1 MKLGYIGM
9 PDTNRLQGAPFQHHE
24 HLALAESL
32 AFHSAYF
39 PQKKPQDI
47 LNSDAAGGDIKIVL
61 DAAGFAGVSPSDI
74 ETAVRDANDQF
85 QGRLHLGVEICGPT
99 DSAKIKTQ
107 SQAYETLSSYGQKSD
122 QMFAQSRF
130 PMKPPCPEIIGLP
143 RSGVCSETR
152 LAAARGYS
160 PMTPSWLPEKDVAR
174 MWPAIVSGA
183 TSALR
188 RAQPS
193 QWQVNRVVVVHEDA
207 KTVEA
212 YVKGANSP
220 IRRYFEN
227 LARRGLMTGDLDRH
241 LSQTVIAG
249 SAQKVAE
256 DILSLRER
264 VGTFGTLN
272 IIDPRG
278 RDANMT
284 KTTMVRL
291 AENVMPMVATSDVS
305 QFKNLERT

>member
-1 MKLGYIGM
+1 MKG
-9 PDTNRLQGAPFQHHE
+9 T
-24 HLALAESL
+24 
-32 AFHSAYF
+32 
-39 PQKKPQDI
+39 
-47 LNSDAAGGDIKIVL
+47 
-61 DAAGFAGVSPSDI
+61 
-74 ETAVRDANDQF
+74 
-85 QGRLHLGVEICGPT
+85 
-99 DSAKIKTQ
+99 
-107 SQAYETLSSYGQKSD
+107 
-122 QMFAQSRF
+122 
-130 PMKPPCPEIIGLP
+130 
-143 RSGVCSETR
+143 
-152 LAAARGYS
+152 
-160 PMTPSWLPEKDVAR
+160 
-174 MWPAIVSGA
+174 
-183 TSALR
+183 
-188 RAQPS
+188 
-193 QWQVNRVVVVHEDA
+193 
-207 KTVEA
+207 
-212 YVKGANSP
+212 NSP

-278 RDANMT
+278 SDANMT

>member
-9 PDTNRLQGAPFQHHE
+9 PDTNRLQGALFQHHE

-32 AFHSAYF
+32 GFQCAYF
-39 PQKKPQDI
+39 PQKKPHDI
-47 LNSDAAGGDIKIVL
+47 LYSDVAGGGIKIVL
-61 DAAGFAGVSPSDI
+61 DAAGFAGLSPSEI
-74 ETAVRDANDQF
+74 ESAVREANDQF

-99 DSAKIKTQ
+99 DSAQIKTQ
-107 SQAYETLSSYGQKSD
+107 SQAYETLFSYGQKSD

-143 RSGVCSETR
+143 RSGECSETR

-160 PMTPSWLPEKDVAR
+160 PMTPSWLPDKDVAR

-188 RAQPS
+188 RAQAS

-212 YVKGANSP
+212 YVKGGNSP

-227 LARRGLMTGDLDRH
+227 LARRGLTTGDLDRH

-278 RDANMT
+278 SDINMT